1 MPNGDPMITPR
12 NVQLPSMPTDVTKNT
27 TTQPEKKSGGFMKVL
42 GGIAGAALNLVA
54 PGVGSL
60 IGGAISGG
68 SGSAFGSQDALF
80 EQQAQFEKQQA
91 YTQQANAMQMQQN
104 QAMTAQQQKHSYQL
118 IEVQNKVSM
127 QAQEFSTV
135 SNLMKSR
142 HDSEMTAV
150 NNIKS

>member
-12 NVQLPSMPTDVTKNT
+12 GTDVSTIPSIVDTNI
-27 TTQPEKKSGGFMKVL
+27 TQEEKKPNKFLKVL
-42 GGIAGAALNLVA
+42 GGIASGALNIVA
-54 PGVGSL
+54 PGIGSL
-60 IGGAISGG
+60 VGGAIGG
-68 SGSAFGSQDALF
+68 SGSAFGSYGTLVD
-80 EQQAQFEKQQA
+80 QQLQFEKMQRYNQVANMMQQ
-91 YTQQANAMQMQQN
+91 QQN
-104 QAMTAQQQKHSYQL
+104 QAMTRQQQKHSYQM
-118 IEVQNKVSM
+118 IELQNRVSM

>member
-12 NVQLPSMPTDVTKNT
+12 GSQPQSIPPVIDTKIEQKEK
-27 TTQPEKKSGGFMKVL
+27 QPNKFLKVL
-42 GGIAGAALNLVA
+42 GGIASGALNIVA

-60 IGGAISGG
+60 IGGAIGG
-68 SGSAFGSQDALF
+68 SGSAFGSYGSLY
-80 EQQAQFEKQQA
+80 EQQIQFEK
-91 YTQQANAMQMQQN
+91 MQRYNQVSNMMQQQRN
-104 QAMTAQQQKHSYQL
+104 QAMTKQQQKHSYQM
-118 IEVQNKVSM
+118 IELQNRVSM